1 MLDFSITFF
10 ITILNIAL
18 LYLILR
24 AVLFKP
30 VTKFMENRTQKI
42 KGELEQAAREKERA
56 EALRKQYEASIQS
69 AEDEGER
76 IIKEAREL
84 AQKQAQALVEQGKID
99 AENLLKAARVQIEA
113 ERRVQALAFQ
123 EQAATLVISATG
135 RLLGREVNAE
145 DAQKAAQQFVSELG
159 MN

>member
-10 ITILNIAL
+10 ITILNIGV

-24 AVLFKP
+24 AILFKP
-30 VTKFMENRTQKI
+30 VTKFMESRTQKI

-76 IIKEAREL
+76 IIKEAREM
-84 AQKQAQALVEQGKID
+84 AQKQAQTIVDQGKID
-99 AENLLKAARVQIEA
+99 AENLLKAAKVQIEA

-123 EQAATLVISATG
+123 EQAATLVLSATG